1 MGKISLPPEDALFIA
16 DTATA
21 RAWMNSEWQLGV
33 ITKWPDTFQKILGAN
48 SISMTQDPELHKQL
62 REIMVP
68 YFTSESIQRLM
79 PGIQGTV
86 RKHMARWAAQD
97 TFNGYTSAKM
107 MTFEVIS
114 NKALALGFTD
124 SEIQEYSEVFRILV
138 NGFMPPAI
146 NLPFTAFGKGLKAK
160 QQLVE
165 RIQVALASARLP
177 ADSMLARFRDE
188 WGPKDERSTDNVITL
203 LFAGHDTTSSAIS
216 YLLWQLNKHPAVLEK
231 LREEQAAVQAKHG
244 SDLSPAAIA
253 AMKYTAAVVKE
264 TLRLAHVIAYIPR
277 HTTKDIQAPT
287 NGPRVPSGC
296 PFVMALAA
304 ISSAD
309 PAVATDAEEFRPERW
324 LDQAN
329 SKTLSQYQLPFG
341 IGQHYC
347 VGSHLAQAELTAVIS
362 ELASGYKPTVDPDVE
377 WVDFPIKQPK
387 NGLLCKLEPL
397 TLTAI

>member
-1 MGKISLPPEDALFIA
+1 MRLHTPQLPNARAGSTLVAGRCRTVRVKAVKTDAAPSIVHDDVYDGRLPFLQTLEQFVRPKHYAAKVLQGHKFAMGKISLPPEDALFIA

-160 QQLVE
+160 
-165 RIQVALASARLP
+165 
-177 ADSMLARFRDE
+177 
-188 WGPKDERSTDNVITL
+188 
-203 LFAGHDTTSSAIS
+203 
-216 YLLWQLNKHPAVLEK
+216 
-231 LREEQAAVQAKHG
+231 
-244 SDLSPAAIA
+244 
-253 AMKYTAAVVKE
+253 
-264 TLRLAHVIAYIPR
+264 
-277 HTTKDIQAPT
+277 
-287 NGPRVPSGC
+287 
-296 PFVMALAA
+296 
-304 ISSAD
+304 
-309 PAVATDAEEFRPERW
+309 
-324 LDQAN
+324 
-329 SKTLSQYQLPFG
+329 
-341 IGQHYC
+341 
-347 VGSHLAQAELTAVIS
+347 
-362 ELASGYKPTVDPDVE
+362 
-377 WVDFPIKQPK
+377 
-387 NGLLCKLEPL
+387 
-397 TLTAI
+397 